1 MGKKPDQIEREIAEK
16 RSQISAQ
23 IEGLQ
28 TRVQDDV
35 EAMRVDAKERSA
47 QAFGDAKETLKV
59 DHIKQMMEDH
69 TVSTMAGAVGIG
81 VVLGMVSEGLSS
93 SGGSGNS
100 NRNNG
105 YGGGNGSSSRNGGG
119 GGGIASM
126 LASFVGPAAST
137 AQSELQDLVREGFDS
152 LKGQVKQ
159 TGNEDKRVEN
169 RDIGVE

>member
-35 EAMRVDAKERSA
+35 DAMRLDAKERSA

-69 TVSTMAGAVGIG
+69 TVSTMAGAVGLG

-93 SGGSGNS
+93 GGSNS
-100 NRNNG
+100 NSSRSNG
-105 YGGGNGSSSRNGGG
+105 YGGSNGSSSRNGG

-137 AQSELQDLVREGFDS
+137 AQSELQDLVREGFGS

-159 TGNEDKRVEN
+159 TGHEDKRVEN